1 MNKSRLRINVLKN
14 RTNEKKD
21 FYTKWRNYCISFLK
35 KSKKN
40 YTKLNEKDKVN
51 NKRFWKS
58 VKPSMSN
65 KVTEKDKI
73 NLSENCKIL
82 KTKIETAED
91 LNDFFL

>member
-51 NKRFWKS
+51 NKHFWKS

>member
-1 MNKSRLRINVLKN
+1 MNTSRLRINVLKN
-14 RTNEKKD
+14 RTNEKKT
-21 FYTKWRNYCISFLK
+21 FIQNEEITASLFSKNP
-35 KSKKN
+35 KKN
-40 YTKLNEKDKVN
+40 YAKLNEKDKVN
-51 NKRFWKS
+51 NKLFWKS

-65 KVTEKDKI
+65 KVTERDKI